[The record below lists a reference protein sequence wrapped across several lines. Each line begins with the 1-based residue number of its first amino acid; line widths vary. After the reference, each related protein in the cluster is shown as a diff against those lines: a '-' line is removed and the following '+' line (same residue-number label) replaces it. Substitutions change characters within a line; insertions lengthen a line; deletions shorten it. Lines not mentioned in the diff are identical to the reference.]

1 MSRKADCWDNA
12 VVESFFSTIK
22 AELLD
27 ETSWRSRR
35 AAETA
40 IGEYIDGFYNVT
52 RRHSTL
58 DYLSPAEFEL
68 RSHVAAL
75 AA

>member
-1 MSRKADCWDNA
+1 MLSINA
-12 VVESFFSTIK
+12 VVESFSSTIK

-27 ETSWRSRR
+27 ETSWPSRR
-35 AAETA
+35 AAESA
-40 IGEYIDGFYNVT
+40 IAEYIDAFYNLT

-68 RSHVAAL
+68 RAHVAVL